1 MQFLSGHGN
10 FRAKLAGFNLQ
21 PSPICAC
28 GTGEEDVEHVLFS
41 CPLHNEH
48 RAHLELAVH
57 LWPCE
62 PEIIVTSR
70 RLYAAM
76 DGQDT
81 LRARVPNPACVLNEC
96 QGVSRQKRFTCGAVL
111 RRHSCVGDAGGADAD
126 NRGSRTTGGAVV
138 AESLDCD
145 KEINVEDL
153 GINKQS
159 QALEIIHI
167 YSTTLPITE
176 TKTSKD
182 NIYLTEQFIPKNDF
196 LFPKTNGRS
205 CQLKWFNSFSWLHYV
220 KEKNV
225 VLCYP
230 CALASQ
236 TKITKIKIHGQES
249 FIGTGFQNWKKGTE
263 RFSIHEKSEN
273 HRASIEYLNFRNNSR
288 PVISLITEQSL
299 NEQKE
304 ARTVF
309 KIVISSIRY
318 LARSGQAIRGGTW
331 DSGNLIYLLQE
342 RSLENLSIKIWLE
355 KRNNWLSGDIQNE
368 LLETMAHFVLQ
379 KIKNSV
385 LKSPFMAI
393 MADGTTD
400 GQEQFSICFR
410 FLNTIS
416 LNINEIFVG
425 MYNPSSGN
433 AETLFSC
440 ITDLLTRMCLSFENV
455 RGLCFDGAATMSG
468 HRSGVQKRISDV
480 QPKSIFIHCSNHSL
494 DLALSD
500 TIKTVDFAN
509 DALNLIRFVSNTIL
523 DSSKRKNI
531 FSGIVLSTN
540 LDEEND
546 YKTENIPGIILFC
559 PTRWTVR
566 VKAVNRFIENYER
579 VLLTVQEILK
589 DSNSISK
596 DRRAV
601 LRVYETKLW
610 KFETFFALE
619 SLSLILG
626 PCEQLA
632 KALQNISY
640 TAIGAKHSSE
650 LVCKPPANL
659 EYSTTRTPS
668 ANIDKKVALRKEFFA
683 LIDCLL
689 NELNERFTQSGLDK
703 VVSMETIL
711 MRSINTD
718 KIEISEIKKLILM

>member
-1 MQFLSGHGN
+1 MHKVRTSSRL
-10 FRAKLAGFNLQ
+10 KLNNEEVAFNDGIK
-21 PSPICAC
+21 PFPIFK
-28 GTGEEDVEHVLFS
+28 L
-41 CPLHNEH
+41 PLE
-48 RAHLELAVH
+48 
-57 LWPCE
+57 
-62 PEIIVTSR
+62 T
-70 RLYAAM
+70 
-76 DGQDT
+76 
-81 LRARVPNPACVLNEC
+81 
-96 QGVSRQKRFTCGAVL
+96 
-111 RRHSCVGDAGGADAD
+111 ADYI
-126 NRGSRTTGGAVV
+126 TT
-138 AESLDCD
+138 LDCD
-145 KEINVEDL
+145 KEINVE
-153 GINKQS
+153 
-159 QALEIIHI
+159 IIPI
-167 YSTTLPITE
+167 YSSTLPITE

-196 LFPKTNGRS
+196 VFPKTNGRS
-205 CQLKWFNSFSWLHYV
+205 CQLKRFNSFSWLHYV
-220 KEKNV
+220 KEKIV

-249 FIGTGFQNWKKGTE
+249 FIDTEFQNWKKGTE

-304 ARTVF
+304 A
-309 KIVISSIRY
+309 
-318 LARSGQAIRGGTW
+318 Q
-331 DSGNLIYLLQE
+331 
-342 RSLENLSIKIWLE
+342 RSLENPALKIWLE

-368 LLETMAHFVLQ
+368 LLETMAHFVLR

-400 GQEQFSICFR
+400 ISGQEQFSICFR

-416 LNINEIFVG
+416 LNINEIIVG
-425 MYNPSSGN
+425 MYNPPSGN

-440 ITDLLTRMCLSFENV
+440 ITDLLTRMCISFENV
-455 RGLCFDGAATMSG
+455 RGLCFDGAATMS
-468 HRSGVQKRISDV
+468 
-480 QPKSIFIHCSNHSL
+480 
-494 DLALSD
+494 ALND
-500 TIKTVDFAN
+500 TIKTVYFAN

-546 YKTENIPGIILFC
+546 YKTENIPGIIPFC
-559 PTRWTVR
+559 STRWTVR

-596 DRRAV
+596 DRRAA
-601 LRVYETKLW
+601 LRGYETKLW
-610 KFETFFALE
+610 KFETVFALE

-640 TAIGAKHSSE
+640 TAIGAKNLPE
-650 LVCKPPANL
+650 LLIKTLTSLRNDDVFNDTWNKTKQLAVHLNLTMPKNPRVCKPPAKL
-659 EYSTTRTPS
+659 EYSTTRTPP

-711 MRSINTD
+711 MRSINRD
-718 KIEISEIKKLILM
+718 KIEISEIKKLLGIHVTDFNVDQLTAQLIMLPNILNSDNPSATIKYIVEIFKMLPETSRQLMNQVERLIILLYTIPAASATPERSFSGLRRLKTYTRSTMSQKRLTHLSLLHLN

>member
-1 MQFLSGHGN
+1 
-10 FRAKLAGFNLQ
+10 
-21 PSPICAC
+21 
-28 GTGEEDVEHVLFS
+28 
-41 CPLHNEH
+41 
-48 RAHLELAVH
+48 
-57 LWPCE
+57 
-62 PEIIVTSR
+62 
-70 RLYAAM
+70 
-76 DGQDT
+76 
-81 LRARVPNPACVLNEC
+81 
-96 QGVSRQKRFTCGAVL
+96 
-111 RRHSCVGDAGGADAD
+111 
-126 NRGSRTTGGAVV
+126 
-138 AESLDCD
+138 
-145 KEINVEDL
+145 
-153 GINKQS
+153 
-159 QALEIIHI
+159 
-167 YSTTLPITE
+167 
-176 TKTSKD
+176 
-182 NIYLTEQFIPKNDF
+182 
-196 LFPKTNGRS
+196 
-205 CQLKWFNSFSWLHYV
+205 V

-249 FIGTGFQNWKKGTE
+249 FIDTGFQNWKKGTE

-342 RSLENLSIKIWLE
+342 RSLENPALKIWLE

-368 LLETMAHFVLQ
+368 LLETMAHFVLR

-400 GQEQFSICFR
+400 ISGQEQFSICFR

-425 MYNPSSGN
+425 MYNPPSGN

-546 YKTENIPGIILFC
+546 YKTENIPGIIPFC

-566 VKAVNRFIENYER
+566 VKAVNRFIENYES

-596 DRRAV
+596 DRRAA
-601 LRVYETKLW
+601 LRGYETKLW
-610 KFETFFALE
+610 KFETVFALE

-650 LVCKPPANL
+650 LLIKTLTSLRNDDVFNDTWNKTKQLAVHLNLTMPKNPRVCKPPAKL
-659 EYSTTRTPS
+659 EYSTTRTPP

-711 MRSINTD
+711 MRSINRD
-718 KIEISEIKKLILM
+718 KIEISEIKKLLGIHVTDFNVDQLAAQLIMLPNILNSDNPSATIKDIVEIFKMLPETSRQLMNQVERLIILLYTIPAASATPERSFSGLRRLKTYTRSTMSQKRLTHLLLLHLNQTILYEISLDDILKEFISRTAERKSVFGKM